1 MLPIPKY
8 DRDEGMCLDV
18 FKLND
23 IAGLSR
29 DVRLCRERNRER
41 QRQQQDE
48 KHTLL
53 HGKVGRYHS
62 VQCAPF

>member
-1 MLPIPKY
+1 
-8 DRDEGMCLDV
+8 MCLDV

-53 HGKVGRYHS
+53 HGRS
-62 VQCAPF
+62 D